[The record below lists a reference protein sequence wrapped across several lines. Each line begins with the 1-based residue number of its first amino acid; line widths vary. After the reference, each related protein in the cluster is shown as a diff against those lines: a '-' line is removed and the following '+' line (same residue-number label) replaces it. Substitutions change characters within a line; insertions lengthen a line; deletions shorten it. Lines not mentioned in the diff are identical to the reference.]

1 MSFGMLMSN
10 FRRKKIIDTL
20 KNKGITYEEK
30 QEILQPY
37 GKYIGQFVD
46 NTNPREEAEKEYQSK
61 Y

>member
-20 KNKGITYEEK
+20 KNKDITYQEK
-30 QEILQPY
+30 QQILQPY

-46 NTNPREEAEKEYQSK
+46 NTNPREEAEKE
-61 Y
+61 